1 MRITVAIF
9 ALALASCTYAP
20 RSTSIDN
27 NYNARQMA
35 IGVGEQSP
43 DAMTSTT
50 HEEEA
55 IEEGD
60 RSNTP
65 SESNSSQEGDLQ
77 ESRSSD
83 ASQAQRPAVFG
94 QEFLTIGSS
103 KKDVARVQGTPT
115 KIHEFH
121 SAGSWWYYGDSKI
134 NFDWRGRIESWD
146 NSDNNLKVRMA
157 IE

>member
-1 MRITVAIF
+1 MRITFAIF
-9 ALALASCTYAP
+9 AFALASCTYAP

-60 RSNTP
+60 SSNTP

-77 ESRSSD
+77 ENQSLY
-83 ASQAQRPAVFG
+83 ASQAQRPAVSA